1 MELHR
6 GFEMEEVTLISR
18 NSLAK
23 RWDFDSPNTII
34 TYESEGVLIRNPNF
48 KVPRYY
54 MEEVLKI
61 EALKEI
67 NPLSPL
73 ERRRMEKRIEALE
86 IENEGLKQKLNN
98 VKVAMG
104 I

>member
-1 MELHR
+1 MGNEK
-6 GFEMEEVTLISR
+6 TLISR
-18 NSLAK
+18 NTLAE

-34 TYESEGVLIRNPNF
+34 TYEQSGVLTRNYNF

-61 EALKEI
+61 ESLNEI

-73 ERRRMEKRIEALE
+73 ERRRLERKIEEL
-86 IENEGLKQKLNN
+86 ENEVSVLSDKLTNI
-98 VKVAMG
+98 KVLLG
-104 I
+104 

>member
-1 MELHR
+1 MEYSK
-6 GFEMEEVTLISR
+6 TLISR
-18 NSLAK
+18 NALAE

-34 TYESEGVLIRNPNF
+34 TYENEGVLTRNPNL

-61 EALKEI
+61 ESLKEI

-73 ERRRMEKRIEALE
+73 ERRRLERRIEEL
-86 IENEGLKQKLNN
+86 ENENSVLKDRLTNI
-98 VKVAMG
+98 KVLIG
-104 I
+104 

>member
-1 MELHR
+1 MEN
-6 GFEMEEVTLISR
+6 EKTLISR
-18 NSLAK
+18 NNLAE

-34 TYESEGVLIRNPNF
+34 SYENDGVLTRNPNI

-61 EALKEI
+61 ETLKEI

-73 ERRRMEKRIEALE
+73 ERRRLERKIEELEKEVSVLRD
-86 IENEGLKQKLNN
+86 KLTNI
-98 VKVAMG
+98 KVLLG
-104 I
+104 

>member
-1 MELHR
+1 MER
-6 GFEMEEVTLISR
+6 EKTLISR
-18 NSLAK
+18 NSLAQ

-34 TYESEGVLIRNPNF
+34 TYENEGVLTRNPNF

-73 ERRRMEKRIEALE
+73 ERRRLERRVEELEMENL
-86 IENEGLKQKLNN
+86 NLKDRLTNI
-98 VKVAMG
+98 KVLIG
-104 I
+104 

>member
-1 MELHR
+1 MES
-6 GFEMEEVTLISR
+6 EKTLISR
-18 NSLAK
+18 NTLAE
-23 RWDFDSPNTII
+23 RWDFDSPNTVI
-34 TYESEGVLIRNPNF
+34 TYEHEGVLTRNPNF

-73 ERRRMEKRIEALE
+73 ERIRLERRVEEL
-86 IENEGLKQKLNN
+86 ENEVSVLRDKLTNI
-98 VKVAMG
+98 KVLLG
-104 I
+104 

>member
-1 MELHR
+1 VES
-6 GFEMEEVTLISR
+6 EKTLISR
-18 NSLAK
+18 NSLAQ

-34 TYESEGVLIRNPNF
+34 TYENEGVLTRNPNF

-54 MEEVLKI
+54 IEEVLKI

-73 ERRRMEKRIEALE
+73 ERRRLERRVEELEMENL
-86 IENEGLKQKLNN
+86 NLKDRLTNI
-98 VKVAMG
+98 KVLIG
-104 I
+104 

>member
-1 MELHR
+1 MES
-6 GFEMEEVTLISR
+6 EKTLISR
-18 NSLAK
+18 NSLAE

-34 TYESEGVLIRNPNF
+34 TYENEGVLTRNPNF

-73 ERRRMEKRIEALE
+73 ERKRLERRVEELE
-86 IENEGLKQKLNN
+86 RENMNLKDRLTNI
-98 VKVAMG
+98 KVLIG
-104 I
+104 

>member
-1 MELHR
+1 MET
-6 GFEMEEVTLISR
+6 EKTLISR
-18 NSLAK
+18 NNLAE

-34 TYESEGVLIRNPNF
+34 SYENDGILTRNPNI

-61 EALKEI
+61 ETLKEI

-73 ERRRMEKRIEALE
+73 ERRRLERKIEELEK
-86 IENEGLKQKLNN
+86 ENMNLKDRLTNI
-98 VKVAMG
+98 KVLVG
-104 I
+104 

>member
-1 MELHR
+1 MES
-6 GFEMEEVTLISR
+6 EKTLISR
-18 NSLAK
+18 NSLAE

-34 TYESEGVLIRNPNF
+34 TYENEGVLTRNPNF

-73 ERRRMEKRIEALE
+73 ERRRLERRVEELEMENL
-86 IENEGLKQKLNN
+86 NLKDRLTNI
-98 VKVAMG
+98 KVLIG
-104 I
+104 

>member
-1 MELHR
+1 MES
-6 GFEMEEVTLISR
+6 EKTLISR
-18 NSLAK
+18 NSLAQ

-34 TYESEGVLIRNPNF
+34 TYENEGVLTRNPNF

-54 MEEVLKI
+54 IEEVLKI

-73 ERRRMEKRIEALE
+73 ERRRLERRVEELEMENL
-86 IENEGLKQKLNN
+86 NLKDRLTNI
-98 VKVAMG
+98 KVLIG
-104 I
+104 

>member
-1 MELHR
+1 VES
-6 GFEMEEVTLISR
+6 EKTLISR
-18 NSLAK
+18 NSLAE

-34 TYESEGVLIRNPNF
+34 TYENEGVLTRNPNF

-73 ERRRMEKRIEALE
+73 ERRRLERRVEELEMENL
-86 IENEGLKQKLNN
+86 NLKDRLTNI
-98 VKVAMG
+98 KVLIG
-104 I
+104 

>member
-1 MELHR
+1 MES
-6 GFEMEEVTLISR
+6 EKTLISR
-18 NSLAK
+18 NSLAE
-23 RWDFDSPNTII
+23 RWDFDSPNTIV
-34 TYESEGVLIRNPNF
+34 TYENEGVLTRNPNF

-73 ERRRMEKRIEALE
+73 ERRRLERRVEELEMENL
-86 IENEGLKQKLNN
+86 NLKDRLTNI
-98 VKVAMG
+98 KVLIG
-104 I
+104 